1 MARPKTK
8 DLKESYAFR
17 VYYDDELEVL
27 NKAINMYR
35 DKFASRNDTIKYIA
49 LIGADK
55 LIGDNSL
62 NNSINFSEIR
72 RYMKTI
78 EAKLEDIKG
87 EQKLNFVE
95 TNAEIK
101 TNQSLINLNT
111 NILKKTTGIN
121 LNNYTQDWK
130 YKPHNQYDV
139 EELRDNFA
147 EDILNGKS

>member
-1 MARPKTK
+1 MSRPKTK
-8 DLKESYAFR
+8 NLKESYAFR

-78 EAKLEDIKG
+78 NEKLEDIKG

-121 LNNYTQDWK
+121 LNNYTQNWK

-147 EDILNGKS
+147 EDLLNGRK

>member
-1 MARPKTK
+1 MSRPKTK
-8 DLKESYAFR
+8 NLKESYAFR

-78 EAKLEDIKG
+78 DEKLEDIKG

-111 NILKKTTGIN
+111 NILTKSTGIN
-121 LNNYTQDWK
+121 LNSYSLDRK
-130 YKPHNQYDV
+130 YKSLNQSDV
-139 EELRDNFA
+139 EELRNNFA
-147 EDILNGKS
+147 EDILNGRK

>member
-1 MARPKTK
+1 MTRPKTK
-8 DLKESYAFR
+8 DLKESYSFR

-27 NKAINMYR
+27 NKAIDMYR
-35 DKFASRNDTIKYIA
+35 DKFASRNDIIKYIA
-49 LIGADK
+49 LIVADK

-78 EAKLEDIKG
+78 DEKLEDIKG
-87 EQKLNFVE
+87 EQKMNFVE

-111 NILKKTTGIN
+111 NILKKTTNID
-121 LNNYTQDWK
+121 LNEYTSD
-130 YKPHNQYDV
+130 
-139 EELRDNFA
+139 
-147 EDILNGKS
+147 

>member
-8 DLKESYAFR
+8 DLKESYCFR

-27 NKAINMYR
+27 NKAIDMYR
-35 DKFASRNDTIKYIA
+35 NKFASRNDTIKYIA

-78 EAKLEDIKG
+78 DEKLEDIKG
-87 EQKLNFVE
+87 EQKMNFVE

-130 YKPHNQYDV
+130 YKPHNQYEV

-147 EDILNGKS
+147 EDLLNGRK

>member
-8 DLKESYAFR
+8 DLKESYSFR

-27 NKAINMYR
+27 NKAIDMYR

-62 NNSINFSEIR
+62 NNSINFSEIK

-78 EAKLEDIKG
+78 DEKLEDIKG
-87 EQKLNFVE
+87 NKKWILLKPTPKL
-95 TNAEIK
+95 K
-101 TNQSLINLNT
+101 QINL
-111 NILKKTTGIN
+111 
-121 LNNYTQDWK
+121 
-130 YKPHNQYDV
+130 
-139 EELRDNFA
+139 
-147 EDILNGKS
+147 

>member
-1 MARPKTK
+1 MSRPKTK

-27 NKAINMYR
+27 NKAIDMYR

-78 EAKLEDIKG
+78 DEKLEDIKG
-87 EQKLNFVE
+87 EQKMNFVE

-121 LNNYTQDWK
+121 LNNYTQNWK

-147 EDILNGKS
+147 EDLLNGRK

>member
-1 MARPKTK
+1 MIRPKTK
-8 DLKESYAFR
+8 DLKESYSFR

-27 NKAINMYR
+27 NKAIDMYR
-35 DKFASRNDTIKYIA
+35 DKFASRNDIIKYIA
-49 LIGADK
+49 LIVADK

-78 EAKLEDIKG
+78 DEKLEDIKG
-87 EQKLNFVE
+87 EQKMNFVE

-111 NILKKTTGIN
+111 NILKKTTNID
-121 LNNYTQDWK
+121 LNEYTSD
-130 YKPHNQYDV
+130 
-139 EELRDNFA
+139 
-147 EDILNGKS
+147 

>member
-1 MARPKTK
+1 MSRPKTK

-27 NKAINMYR
+27 NKAIDMYR

-78 EAKLEDIKG
+78 DEKLEDIKG
-87 EQKLNFVE
+87 EQKMNFVE

-147 EDILNGKS
+147 EDLLNGRK

>member
-27 NKAINMYR
+27 NKAIDMYR

-62 NNSINFSEIR
+62 NKSINFSEIR

-78 EAKLEDIKG
+78 DEKLEDIKG
-87 EQKLNFVE
+87 EQKMNFVE

-147 EDILNGKS
+147 EDLLNGRK

>member
-1 MARPKTK
+1 MSRPKTK

-27 NKAINMYR
+27 NKAIDMYR

-78 EAKLEDIKG
+78 DEKLEDIKG

-111 NILKKTTGIN
+111 KILTKSTGVSLNGFTT
-121 LNNYTQDWK
+121 DRK
-130 YKPHNQYDV
+130 YKPHNQYEV
-139 EELRDNFA
+139 EGLRDTFA
-147 EDILNGKS
+147 EDLLNGRK

>member
-1 MARPKTK
+1 MSRPKTK
-8 DLKESYAFR
+8 NLKESYAFR

-35 DKFASRNDTIKYIA
+35 NKFASRNDTIKYIA

-78 EAKLEDIKG
+78 DEKLEDIKG

-111 NILKKTTGIN
+111 NILTKSTGIN
-121 LNNYTQDWK
+121 LNSYSLDRK
-130 YKPHNQYDV
+130 YKPFNQSDV

-147 EDILNGKS
+147 EDLLNGRK